1 MEGLGHTLA
10 TGLQIFRPQARVFG
24 DSRQHAWTEF
34 FTVMECENEVRPALA
49 RKRAMRAGLA
59 FELPAKLEQ
68 SCENTFGLRGRPLT
82 HAAAGREMLISSGR
96 TSPCS
101 SCSAKTRRAR
111 TSALAIASFAEA
123 P

>member
-24 DSRQHAWTEF
+24 DSRQHSWAEF
-34 FTVMECENEVRPALA
+34 FTIVEGEHEVGPAFA
-49 RKRAMRAGLA
+49 GERAMRAGLVL
-59 FELPAKLEQ
+59 ELPAKLEQ
-68 SCENTFGLRGRPLT
+68 SGKNTFGLRGRPLA

-111 TSALAIASFAEA
+111 TSALAIA
-123 P
+123 